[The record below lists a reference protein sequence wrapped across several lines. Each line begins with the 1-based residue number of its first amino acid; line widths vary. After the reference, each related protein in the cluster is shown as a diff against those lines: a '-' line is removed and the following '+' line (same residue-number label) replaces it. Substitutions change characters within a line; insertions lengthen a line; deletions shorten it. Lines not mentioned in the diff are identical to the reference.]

1 MADNKIN
8 LVITT
13 NAPEALNKTA
23 EAANNTAKGVMSA
36 KQELRALQKAM
47 GDMDVNSKEFA
58 LAAER
63 AGKLK
68 DQLNDAADA
77 VKGSTGPAME
87 SMNNTFGV
95 MRGQIENLDFGG
107 LGQSFA
113 SLGRSVGKIS
123 FKEIRQEIGGLI
135 KGLGQLAK
143 AVVTNP
149 YLALAGAIALI
160 VMNFDTIIKQFPAI
174 EKGLTGI
181 NQIERDTL
189 EIQKQRAENSK
200 HTYDT
205 MSKLD
210 NLLKAQGL
218 SEKEILQYK
227 MKQLETSIRDAKI
240 VLQTQKDQATAQILT
255 AQRNRQIL
263 EGVIKWINAPLY
275 LLLSTV
281 DKIASWVGQ
290 ETNLAEGLVNLA
302 ADLIID
308 PNEKADEL
316 AQSFQAQSDTILQ
329 MENEYAGF
337 KQSITEIDRKAA
349 EERKRIAKAEADE
362 KERIQKEADE
372 KEMKRRKDLLDAENA
387 EDGKMQGLGLDNM
400 IKREQE
406 ITNKQVEL
414 SLDRARKLTEIDE
427 KRSEEAIRLEQL
439 TQQVRLSQVSEGLS
453 ALMALNDAF
462 TKAGAKQSEKQFQI
476 NKALNLASAVMDT
489 YSGINRALNDKT
501 MPSTAARI
509 AQAIIVG
516 TMGLAN
522 VLKISKTQY
531 GSTSVSGGG
540 NMSPSGVGGN
550 NGTQTPN
557 TSALSLSFLNNIP
570 QQQPPIQAY
579 VIGQQVNTSIEAQTL
594 IRNQAKLH

>member
-557 TSALSLSFLNNIP
+557 TSALSLSFLNNRP